1 MSYFISPLLRC
12 RNRVRVEI
20 ESENLNFRLLNSI
33 RLICLNC
40 VKNLQFR
47 DFLGTAGAK
56 SYLVHNWGTLGT
68 FGIKSVG
75 AQLGHTWGTVG

>member
-1 MSYFISPLLRC
+1 M
-12 RNRVRVEI
+12 
-20 ESENLNFRLLNSI
+20 
-33 RLICLNC
+33 

-47 DFLGTAGAK
+47 NFLDTAGAK

-68 FGIKSVG
+68 FGIKTVG